1 MRKCA
6 FTKEEIKEGF
16 AVKQENGKNKY
27 FKNEYIY
34 NLYIKNSEAE
44 SKIQEKINDV
54 LGVYKLAQLPIAFR
68 KKLAIWKKE
77 YKELAILYAVTGVE
91 KELYQNRDKGINY
104 LIAIVDN
111 NLFKGNEI
119 FLREL
124 NPISELSVQ
133 SEELHMD
140 LYDNIVFKGNRTN
153 ILKFY

>member
-77 YKELAILYAVTGVE
+77 YKELSILYAVTGVE